1 MSRFAALFLL
11 GAVAF
16 AGLPARAATV
26 LAGAVEQGSLVVV
39 RTEPGAKVALDGEKL
54 PASPDGVFAIGFDRD
69 HGPTSKLVV
78 TLPDGRVETKT
89 LAVAPRAWQI
99 QRIEKIAPAL
109 VNPPPEALARIKR
122 EVAMKAAA
130 RPNDTQQEWFAG
142 RFIWPAK
149 GVISGVFG
157 SQRFYNGEPKNPHY
171 GVDVAAPVG
180 AAIVAPAAGIVR
192 LAEPDMYFEGGLVFI
207 DHGQGVISIMMHM
220 SRIDVK
226 AGQRVAQG
234 DPIGA
239 VGQTGRATG
248 PHLHWAMVWREAHI
262 DPSLLVPGVS
272 AAGAVSGAAVG
283 GD

>member
-16 AGLPARAATV
+16 AGLPADAETALT
-26 LAGAVEQGSLVVV
+26 GAVEQGSLVVV
-39 RTEPGAKVALDGEKL
+39 RTAPGAKVALDGEKL
-54 PASPDGVFAIGFDRD
+54 PASADGVFAIGFDRD

-78 TLPDGRVETKT
+78 TLPDGKVETKT
-89 LAVAPRAWQI
+89 LAVAPRPWQI

-109 VNPPPEALARIKR
+109 VNPPPEAMARIKR

-130 RPNDTQQEWFAG
+130 RPNDTPQEWFAG

-180 AAIVAPAAGIVR
+180 AAIVAPADGIVR

-207 DHGQGVISIMMHM
+207 DHGQGVISLMMHM

-226 AGQRVAQG
+226 AGQRVRQG

-272 AAGAVSGAAVG
+272 AVGAVSGSSVG